1 MLGAGIKVRGEK
13 KKKNKK
19 KKNSLSKL
27 EVDVCCQHAP
37 HALVDH
43 GDCSQ

>member
-1 MLGAGIKVRGEK
+1 MLGAPIKARREK
-13 KKKNKK
+13 KEKNKE

-27 EVDVCCQHAP
+27 EVDVRCQHAP
-37 HALVDH
+37 HPVVDH